1 MVALASLRGGGGE
14 IARDRPRDHS
24 RSPEITRDYPR
35 SPEIARDRPRSVS
48 RLRAPRRPQTA
59 QKSQPALAYHGG
71 EEAQPP
77 VHPSVVL
84 RRRAVGANACAP
96 ADRRRGARPHVG
108 RALLPLGRRRPAPRR
123 VAGSPPGAVNGAS
136 SRRVAV
142 DRRPTQRW
150 GGCQALLV
158 EPRRRRGG
166 RFRRGTP
173 GLDQPQERQAARR
186 EGGRCAREGRERR
199 PPQSQPVLRCP
210 ACVGRCVRVRPLL
223 AAL

>member
-1 MVALASLRGGGGE
+1 MVVKKCSRQYTPVWRCGAELWAPKRVFLPTGGAARGHTSDVRCFLWDGGGLPWRVE
-14 IARDRPRDHS
+14 TTPAIHS
-24 RSPEITRDYPR
+24 TS
-35 SPEIARDRPRSVS
+35 
-48 RLRAPRRPQTA
+48 PRRGLEHA
-59 QKSQPALAYHGG
+59 QRKARRI
-71 EEAQPP
+71 PP
-77 VHPSVVL
+77 CEKV
-84 RRRAVGANACAP
+84 
-96 ADRRRGARPHVG
+96 RRGLYSPG
-108 RALLPLGRRRPAPRR
+108 PAPRG
-123 VAGSPPGAVNGAS
+123 VAGSQPGAVNGAS

-142 DRRPTQRW
+142 DRRPTQRR

-158 EPRRRRGG
+158 EPRHRRGG
-166 RFRRGTP
+166 RFRRDTP

>member
-1 MVALASLRGGGGE
+1 MVVKKCSRQYTPVWWCGAELWAPKRVFLPTGGAARGHTSDVRCFLWDGGGLPLAS
-14 IARDRPRDHS
+14 RDHTCYSQHKPSPGARVCAAKS
-24 RSPEITRDYPR
+24 RRI
-35 SPEIARDRPRSVS
+35 
-48 RLRAPRRPQTA
+48 
-59 QKSQPALAYHGG
+59 
-71 EEAQPP
+71 PP
-77 VHPSVVL
+77 CEKV
-84 RRRAVGANACAP
+84 
-96 ADRRRGARPHVG
+96 RRGLYSPG
-108 RALLPLGRRRPAPRR
+108 PAPRG
-123 VAGSPPGAVNGAS
+123 VAGSQPGAVNGAS

-142 DRRPTQRW
+142 DRRPTQRR

-158 EPRRRRGG
+158 EPRHRRGG
-166 RFRRGTP
+166 RFRRDTP